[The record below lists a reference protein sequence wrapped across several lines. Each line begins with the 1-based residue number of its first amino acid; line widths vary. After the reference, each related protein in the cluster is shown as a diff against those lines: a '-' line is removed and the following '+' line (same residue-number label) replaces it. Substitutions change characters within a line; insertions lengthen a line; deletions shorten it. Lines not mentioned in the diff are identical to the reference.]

1 MGDRSCPDPDA
12 PGAKAHYALSFETY
26 GKLQNFVALMGRN
39 ATTKQFAVTLQA
51 LLEEAECFI
60 EE

>member
-1 MGDRSCPDPDA
+1 MGDRSCPDPDV
-12 PGAKAHYALSFETY
+12 PGARVHYALSLETY
-26 GKLQNFVALMGRN
+26 GKLQSLVAFMGRN
-39 ATTKQFAVTLQA
+39 AGTKQFAMTLQA